1 MARPKS
7 TLSSLKTYRV
17 NAFFVVF
24 WVLAAHLAAIAQF
37 TRGFLLTRPV
47 LPDYTN
53 TTSVSAQPPF
63 ERAVLLVVDALRH
76 DFVVTPDNAVEDVP
90 YLRNFPVAELSS
102 NPENSFALKFMADPP
117 TTTLQRLKGMTTG
130 SLPAFVDAG
139 SNFAGYQIQEDNW
152 LFQAT
157 ENLGPVSFAGDDT
170 WEALFSHLFS
180 ESYPYPSLN
189 VRDLDTV
196 DNGVKK
202 HLPDM
207 IKNTTNKIV
216 IGHMLGVDHVGHRYG
231 PAHPKMADKLQE
243 TFAFVEEIVNLLDD
257 KTVLMVMGDHGMDQ
271 TGNHGGDSQDE
282 LEAALWVYSKR
293 PVFSHEGAT
302 TVNQI
307 DLVPTISGLLGLPV
321 PFNSLGFPIR
331 QAFSNSK
338 LWKQISSEVAEQI
351 KRYAGRVGVLSSSD
365 VELANSGT
373 PAVFQEMMLS
383 KFKDMWIQFDTNSM
397 ILGIGLLVATT
408 LMTVVIYN
416 SSRGTTLTTI
426 SHHQCLG
433 GSLGLLCGLVYLI
446 TQSSNDNTNSV
457 DTIDKVIKLCVYSG
471 SGSVLTGLL
480 ASLKLMRPSK
490 PSKWTAFAFVIL
502 SIEFATSFS
511 NSYVIWEASITHY
524 LLVTIFVVLAAS
536 CAYQGSPLVMYLGG
550 WCAIVSLLVLRL
562 CSSWQICR
570 EETASRCVSTF
581 FEPGSSMVP
590 LWTYFA
596 IGVLG
601 LVFPYLM
608 KRFWMIGQNNIGVA
622 NMILNLS
629 SMALMISVMY
639 ASLDNAEARGWLES
653 DMPGLQTVK
662 ILLGRFALAIGLLGV
677 FVWWRSNPPVE
688 FALDKNGIPNKII
701 GFNNIHGSD
710 IVLVVI
716 CLFWTI
722 SVTNKPPGILSLG
735 GLVYISMSTLD
746 FIDITMT
753 KYTFLVPVLF
763 DLLGH
768 SFFYFTGHQ
777 ATIPSIQW
785 DSAFVAARTVEY
797 PWSPI
802 TVFLNTMGP
811 IFITGLVCAFSSLW
825 RRAVF
830 KDARVPVAFVVRA
843 VMGLAAVV
851 GVRTIGS
858 MSGCYMLRRHLMTWK
873 IFAPRYMF
881 GGITLLTVDVA
892 CLLAV
897 LLSGHSIKKIAE
909 IFG

>member
-17 NAFFVVF
+17 SAFFVVF
-24 WVLAAHLAAIAQF
+24 WVLVAHIAAIAQY

-47 LPDYTN
+47 LPDYAN
-53 TTSVSAQPPF
+53 TTGVSAQAPF
-63 ERAVLLVVDALRH
+63 ERAVILVVDALRH
-76 DFVVTPDNAVEDVP
+76 DFVVTPENGVEDVP
-90 YLRNFPVAELSS
+90 YLRNFPVTGLSS

-130 SLPAFVDAG
+130 SLPAFADAG
-139 SNFAGYQIQEDNW
+139 SNFAGYQIEEDNW
-152 LFQAT
+152 VFQASQH
-157 ENLGPVSFAGDDT
+157 LGPVSFVGDDT
-170 WEALFSHLFS
+170 WESLFSHLFS

-207 IKNTTNKIV
+207 VKNTTNKVV

-231 PAHPKMADKLQE
+231 PAHPTMAVKLQE

-257 KTVLMVMGDHGMDQ
+257 NTVFMVMGDHGMDQ
-271 TGNHGGDSQDE
+271 TGNHGGDSVDE

-293 PVFSHEGAT
+293 SVFSKEGQH

-321 PFNSLGFPIR
+321 PFNSLGYPIR
-331 QAFSNSK
+331 QAFGNKK
-338 LWKQISSEVAEQI
+338 LWNQISSEVMEQI
-351 KRYAGRVGVLSSSD
+351 KRYAERVGMLSSDNVKLASNSD
-365 VELANSGT
+365 PS
-373 PAVFQEMMLS
+373 VFQSVMLE
-383 KFKDMWIQFDTNSM
+383 KFKEMWIQFDTSSM
-397 ILGIGLLVATT
+397 ILGISLLAATT
-408 LMTVVIYN
+408 FMTVVIYN

-433 GSLGLLCGLVYLI
+433 GSLGLLCGLIYLI
-446 TQSSNDNTNSV
+446 TQSSKDNSDPV
-457 DTIDKVIKLCVYSG
+457 SIIDKSIKLCVYSG

-480 ASLKLMRPSK
+480 ASLKLMRPSV
-490 PSKWTAFAFVIL
+490 PSKWTLFALVIL
-502 SIEFATSFS
+502 GLEVATSFS

-524 LLVTIFVVLAAS
+524 LLVAIFVVLAAS

-550 WCAIVSLLVLRL
+550 WCAAVSLFVLRL

-596 IGVLG
+596 IGALG

-608 KRFWMIGQNNIGVA
+608 KRFWMIGQNNLGVA
-622 NMILNLS
+622 NVILNLS
-629 SMALMISVMY
+629 SMALMLTVMY

-653 DMPGLQTVK
+653 DMRGLQTIKV
-662 ILLGRFALAIGLLGV
+662 LLGRFSLAIGLLGV

-688 FALDKNGIPNKII
+688 FSLDKNGIPNKII
-701 GFNNIHGSD
+701 GFNNIHGAD
-710 IVLVVI
+710 IVLVAV
-716 CLFWTI
+716 CVFWTI
-722 SVTNKPPGILSLG
+722 SVTNKPPGILSLA
-735 GLVYISMSTLD
+735 GLVYICMSTLD
-746 FIDITMT
+746 FVDITMT

-811 IFITGLVCAFSSLW
+811 IIITALVCAFSSIW

-843 VMGLAAVV
+843 VMGLAAVI
-851 GVRTIGS
+851 GVRTIAS
-858 MSGCYMLRRHLMTWK
+858 MTASYILRRHLMTWK

-881 GGITLLTVDVA
+881 GGITLLTADVA

-897 LLSGHSIKKIAE
+897 VLSGHSIKKIAE